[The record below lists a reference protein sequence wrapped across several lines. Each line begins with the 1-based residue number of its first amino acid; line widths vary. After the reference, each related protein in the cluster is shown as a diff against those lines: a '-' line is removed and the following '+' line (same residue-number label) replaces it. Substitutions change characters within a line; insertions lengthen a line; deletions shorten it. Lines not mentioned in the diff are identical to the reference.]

1 MSCNRQSLFL
11 DVQCLCDTD
20 PRFIRHGVTVRLSA
34 IQLDK
39 SIKVREKSNR
49 TDFPTATSNENS
61 TKMSL

>member
-20 PRFIRHGVTVRLSA
+20 PRQIRQGVIVRPYA
-34 IQLDK
+34 VQLAK
-39 SIKVREKSNR
+39 SIKVHEKSNR
-49 TDFPTATSNENS
+49 TDFPTATFYENS